1 VGVSNIFGDS
11 TIKDPLLRRL
21 VLKVAISS
29 EALIHRDIDF
39 KSAYFGDPDYDIHA
53 YIAKFVERYA
63 DSGEYPGF
71 DLLRYEIQNADV
83 RTSAFTKDDV
93 LSELQAIEEQDIG
106 AFSKL
111 AEEFVNFVRNH
122 TALRA
127 IRKAY
132 SKAVLGNTQPVEPR
146 AVVEELV
153 REVDSVEKLSRG
165 AFIDK
170 LSLIT
175 RPKREHFLLGLPSLD
190 QHTQGICRG
199 EFFLFLGAP
208 KGRKT
213 SFLSTATIGA
223 LVSNPDAKVMFVSF
237 EMTLESMKE
246 RFALSMDT
254 FARARGYTGPSDIAD
269 VAKFLG
275 VDKRFYVF
283 YAEPG
288 SSISQLKRVLDRLK
302 STDGFVPDVIFL
314 DYMVFMQP
322 QMKRSEKR
330 HELAEIARD
339 CVRLASQYNAGVV
352 SAHLLKRESLEKGRE
367 ITRAD
372 ISESYEVI
380 AVVDAAIAIAV
391 EKENSAT
398 RPKYHLKIVAGR
410 RFEDDCLVGT
420 FSAAYDGVTMEEI
433 AI

>member
-1 VGVSNIFGDS
+1 
-11 TIKDPLLRRL
+11 
-21 VLKVAISS
+21 
-29 EALIHRDIDF
+29 
-39 KSAYFGDPDYDIHA
+39 
-53 YIAKFVERYA
+53 
-63 DSGEYPGF
+63 
-71 DLLRYEIQNADV
+71 
-83 RTSAFTKDDV
+83 
-93 LSELQAIEEQDIG
+93 
-106 AFSKL
+106 
-111 AEEFVNFVRNH
+111 
-122 TALRA
+122 
-127 IRKAY
+127 
-132 SKAVLGNTQPVEPR
+132 
-146 AVVEELV
+146 VEELV

-213 SFLSTATIGA
+213 SFLSTSAIGA
-223 LVSNPDAKVMFVSF
+223 LVSNPEAKVMFVSF

-254 FARARGYTGPSDIAD
+254 FSRARGYTGPSDIAE

-288 SSISQLKRVLDRLK
+288 SSISQLKRALDRLK

-391 EKENSAT
+391 EKENSGA

-420 FSAAYDGVTMEEI
+420 FSAAYDGVTMEEVTI
-433 AI
+433 